1 MLFPHCDS
9 GGTAKPACATLSA
22 TRDSSRS
29 SLVGVDVADI
39 RAWFDEY
46 LAAFAVCGRGESDD
60 LGLLLQYYG
69 VPLLLTTD
77 EAAIALGTEDD
88 VLNAVGRQVEGMRA
102 AGYHRSEM
110 ISSEIVAINAT
121 TALQT
126 TEFVRRRADGSE
138 IGRLR
143 ATYLITA
150 GPDGRRISTLAVHG
164 R

>member
-1 MLFPHCDS
+1 MSP
-9 GGTAKPACATLSA
+9 
-22 TRDSSRS
+22 S
-29 SLVGVDVADI
+29 SLVAVDVADV

-46 LAAFAVCGRGESDD
+46 LAAFAVCGRGESAD
-60 LGLLLQYYG
+60 LSLLLRYYG

-77 EAAIALGTEDD
+77 EAAIALGTEDE
-88 VLNAVGRQVEGMRA
+88 VLNAVGRQIEGMRA
-102 AGYHRSEM
+102 AGYHRSETL
-110 ISSEIVAINAT
+110 SSEIVAINAT

-126 TEFVRRRADGSE
+126 SEFARQRADGSE

-150 GPDGRRISTLAVHG
+150 GPNGLRISTLAVHG